1 MKIRNGFVSN
11 SSSSSFAIK
20 KSDLTERQILDI
32 FDHYELATNYFNNYV
47 NKSDEWVIKESEEYI
62 IGETYM
68 DNFDMHSFLQDI
80 GIDDNKIE
88 WGD

>member
-20 KSDLTERQILDI
+20 KSDLTAQQISDI
-32 FDHYELATNYFNNYV
+32 YNHYEIATNHFNNYV
-47 NKSDEWVIKESEEYI
+47 NKSDEWRIKESEEYI

-68 DNFDMHSFLQDI
+68 DNFNMCSFLQDI